1 MIKWGKIMVKCPKCG
16 YLVIDNEKFCK
27 NCGSEII
34 REEEGAIDAASK
46 NICPKCGEEIDER
59 MKFCKNCGSEII
71 REEGAIDATSKNICP
86 NCGEEVEDGMKFCRN
101 CGSKISLEQD
111 KVNQTKFCSNCGFEM
126 DINMKFCPEC
136 GVSTDGQLT
145 HNNSQVVF
153 NSNKSPA
160 LAAILSFLIIG
171 LGQVYLGL
179 TKKGI
184 ILFILAIV
192 SGILTAIFIGFILWL
207 LVWIYAIY
215 DGYNSANKLNN
226 GVAVD
231 DKLDFNNL
239 F

>member
-1 MIKWGKIMVKCPKCG
+1 MAKCPKCG
-16 YLVIDNEKFCK
+16 CLVIDDAKFCK

-34 REEEGAIDAASK
+34 QKVETNVVVSM
-46 NICPKCGEEIDER
+46 NTCPSCGEEVSEG

-71 REEGAIDATSKNICP
+71 REENPIDTISKNACP
-86 NCGEEVEDGMKFCRN
+86 NCGEEVSEGMKFCKN
-101 CGSKISLEQD
+101 CGSKISPEQD
-111 KVNQTKFCSNCGFEM
+111 TVNQTKHCSNCGCEM
-126 DINMKFCPEC
+126 DINMTFCPEC
-136 GVSTDGQLT
+136 GASTNGQLN
-145 HNNSQVVF
+145 HNNSQVVI

-215 DGYNSANKLNN
+215 DGYNSANKIND
-226 GVAVD
+226 GVVVE

>member
-1 MIKWGKIMVKCPKCG
+1 MAKCPKCG
-16 YLVIDNEKFCK
+16 CLVIDDAKFCK

-34 REEEGAIDAASK
+34 QKVETNVVVSM
-46 NICPKCGEEIDER
+46 NTCPSCGEEVSEG
-59 MKFCKNCGSEII
+59 MKFCKNCGS
-71 REEGAIDATSKNICP
+71 
-86 NCGEEVEDGMKFCRN
+86 
-101 CGSKISLEQD
+101 KISPEQD
-111 KVNQTKFCSNCGFEM
+111 TVNQTKHCSNCGCEM
-126 DINMKFCPEC
+126 DINMTFCPEC
-136 GVSTDGQLT
+136 GASTNGQLN
-145 HNNSQVVF
+145 HNNSQVVI

-192 SGILTAIFIGFILWL
+192 SGILTVIFIGFILWL

-215 DGYNSANKLNN
+215 DGYNSANKIND
-226 GVAVD
+226 GVVVE